1 MGVVLVV
8 DAVRVGV
15 NAAVN
20 FAIALCLFVTE
31 LRIGLD
37 NGDFSCLDVHNT
49 ARYRCPINISTGIV
63 LRAAVS
69 KGALKAVTAFGSRQ
83 SSVNLGGAF
92 LRLHIHRRE
101 NGIAATDDTTGQIVF
116 QLADGHST
124 AKSHIGVGATTL
136 CPRKTAGNLEVRAGS
151 LIGNGGT
158 HDSIVQHKRL
168 NILFCSIVIH
178 YARAVNVRAISLGGA
193 DAHACRHFKA
203 HLGGR
208 VGHHKCHRHIC
219 IPNQRIYIP
228 IHTVHGESPAN
239 THLGRG
245 IIRFHGMLDIRA
257 AQGNGAEEIR
267 SRQGD
272 SCHRCR
278 SSSLIFHRHVIQHGI
293 RPAAQEGQGYTA
305 LDADGSPGTLLGTG
319 SGSCSLIILIVSP
332 IRVSRPAGFPH
343 GSGCIR
349 GSTLILGCHLMVL
362 PRLLR
367 VLQILGVGLGFISSL
382 RTLLGP
388 LCPFLRV
395 LPGVFVPV
403 I

>member
-69 KGALKAVTAFGSRQ
+69 KGALKSVTAFGSRQ

-101 NGIAATDDTTGQIVF
+101 NGIAATDDTTRQIVF

-178 YARAVNVRAISLGGA
+178 YARAVDIRAISFGGA
-193 DAHACRHFKA
+193 DAHTRRNFNA
-203 HLGGR
+203 HLSGR
-208 VGHHKCHRHIC
+208 VRDHKCHRQVG
-219 IPNQRIYIP
+219 IPNQGIHIS
-228 IHTVHGESPAN
+228 IHTIHGESTAN
-239 THLGRG
+239 AHLCPGVTR
-245 IIRFHGMLDIRA
+245 IHGVLNIGA

-319 SGSCSLIILIVSP
+319 SGSRSLIIRIVSP
-332 IRVSRPAGFPH
+332 IWVSCPAGFPH
-343 GSGCIR
+343 GSGCVR
-349 GSTLILGCHLMVL
+349 SRALILGCHLMVL

-367 VLQILGVGLGFISSL
+367 VLQILCVGLGFIRPIRALL
-382 RTLLGP
+382 RP
-388 LCPFLRV
+388 LVPLLRV
-395 LPGVFVPV
+395 LPGVFVS
-403 I
+403 II